1 LDPLM
6 CPIETTRGEWN
17 DMMEAL
23 GWYYPQNEIVD
34 VVNLKNQTQIV
45 GKQVVGLK
53 DVQSYRG

>member
-1 LDPLM
+1 M

>member
-1 LDPLM
+1 M

-17 DMMEAL
+17 DMMEDL
-23 GWYYPQNEIVD
+23 GWFYPQNEIVD